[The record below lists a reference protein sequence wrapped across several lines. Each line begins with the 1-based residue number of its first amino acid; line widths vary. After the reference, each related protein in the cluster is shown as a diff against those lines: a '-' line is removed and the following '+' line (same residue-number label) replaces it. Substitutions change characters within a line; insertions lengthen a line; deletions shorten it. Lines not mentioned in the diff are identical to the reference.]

1 MKEIL
6 RTNNLV
12 LIPRIQ
18 SILNDFGIQYLLLDA
33 YTSDA
38 EGSISAIEKRIVV
51 SLTDFKQSKKL
62 INEFT
67 NNNENE

>member
-12 LIPRIQ
+12 LISRIQ
-18 SILNDFGIQYLLLDA
+18 SVLNDFGIHYLLLDA

-67 NNNENE
+67 NNIENE

>member
-12 LIPRIQ
+12 LISRIQ
-18 SILNDFGIQYLLLDA
+18 SVLNDFGIHYLLLDA

-51 SLTDFKQSKKL
+51 SLTDFKQSKQL
-62 INEFT
+62 INEIT

>member
-12 LIPRIQ
+12 LISRIQ
-18 SILNDFGIQYLLLDA
+18 SLLNDYGIKYLLLDA

-51 SLTDFKQSKKL
+51 SLTDFKQSKEL
-62 INEFT
+62 ISEII